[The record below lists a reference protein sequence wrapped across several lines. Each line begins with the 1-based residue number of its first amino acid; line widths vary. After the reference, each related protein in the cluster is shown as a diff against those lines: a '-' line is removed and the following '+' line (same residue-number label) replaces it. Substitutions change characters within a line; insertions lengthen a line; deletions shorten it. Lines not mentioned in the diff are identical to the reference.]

1 MRHSRLWA
9 FALVGCALCGCSH
22 GQGGRSFSGSWDDG
36 KAREIAIA
44 VASTWKF
51 PGEID
56 FQGAAA
62 AQLQRDAYAILPF
75 DAGGAKRRLVLVAVA
90 PRDHTCHACAPVT
103 GGVVFS
109 NKNGRWEAGY
119 DQAMIVSLGAFG
131 KPPKARLQALGP
143 ALPAV
148 AFEMDAMAQGYEAAT
163 LTLVGEVAGGLKE
176 LLSIET
182 EASNE
187 ASADAMA
194 RRNCPQKSS
203 SHCRLKP
210 VFHESENLDPPNPL
224 PTGGFRLDSERM
236 YEPVAFCTCG
246 KRSPRA
252 IASVARAWSTRQPAS
267 RSVKFCR

>member
-187 ASADAMA
+187 AADLPKSQTFRWRATLEFIPV
-194 RRNCPQKSS
+194 RDGKYPDIRVKSS
-203 SHCRLKP
+203 GTKEAGEGSP
-210 VFHESENLDPPNPL
+210 VQPYS
-224 PTGGFRLDSERM
+224 
-236 YEPVAFCTCG
+236 
-246 KRSPRA
+246 
-252 IASVARAWSTRQPAS
+252 ST
-267 RSVKFCR
+267 VT